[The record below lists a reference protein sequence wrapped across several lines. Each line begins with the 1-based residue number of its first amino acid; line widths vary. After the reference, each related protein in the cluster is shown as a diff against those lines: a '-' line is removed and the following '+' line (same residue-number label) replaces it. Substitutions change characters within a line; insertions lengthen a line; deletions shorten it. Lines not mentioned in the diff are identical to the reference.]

1 MKLQVL
7 SLIAVTALT
16 ILAVN
21 YYSSENTSDPSAPPV
36 WPEAFEES
44 FD

>member
-1 MKLQVL
+1 MKLKVL

-21 YYSSENTSDPSAPPV
+21 YYSSEAVSDPSPPV
-36 WPEAFEES
+36 WPEQFEES